1 MKYNDKTTRAI
12 ALRETWPATYGAEF
26 VSRIMLDDENVST
39 EQKALI
45 REWLERDTTARI
57 SGA

>member
-1 MKYNDKTTRAI
+1 
-12 ALRETWPATYGAEF
+12 
-26 VSRIMLDDENVST
+26 MLDDENVST